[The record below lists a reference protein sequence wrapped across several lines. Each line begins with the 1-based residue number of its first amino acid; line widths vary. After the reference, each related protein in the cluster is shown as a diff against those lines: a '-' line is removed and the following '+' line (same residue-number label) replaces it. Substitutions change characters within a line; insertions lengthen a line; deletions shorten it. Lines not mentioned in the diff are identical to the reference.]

1 MEDLLEFYNELMDE
15 HIPSGNNGLNLI
27 ERRILLEVLNST
39 EDTENCRKL
48 IINVLQRMRNKIGKY
63 ICRMTCND
71 WLRYSLISGKGEFL
85 FLNKYLLI
93 IICILTASITQLLIY

>member
-15 HIPSGNNGLNLI
+15 HIPSGNDGLNLI

-48 IINVLQRMRNKIGKY
+48 II
-63 ICRMTCND
+63 
-71 WLRYSLISGKGEFL
+71 L
-85 FLNKYLLI
+85 FLI
-93 IICILTASITQLLIY
+93 